1 MRSGRV
7 TILQVNYTHGYL
19 EPHPELVW
27 QGSDVVY
34 PVLGGYATIA
44 GYCRDIREECGGAVV
59 LLDNGDTSHGS
70 YPVVRS
76 KANACCRCWAPWA
89 LTR

>member
-7 TILQVNYTHGYL
+7 TILQVNDTHGYL

-27 QGSDVVY
+27 QGPAVV
-34 PVLGGYATIA
+34 
-44 GYCRDIREECGGAVV
+44 DIREECGGAVV
-59 LLDNGDTSHGS
+59 LLDDGDTFHGT

-76 KANACCRCWAPWA
+76 KGECLLPLLGAMGFDAMTGHWDFA
-89 LTR
+89 